1 MVDGSISLK
10 SVKKR
15 IFAISDDVNDTYI
28 VLKDRNGN
36 PLNLGDRIPRIK
48 VYYDNR
54 LVLDKPLEVID
65 NENGVCEFIIDSLE
79 EGIYIAKV
87 ELCSE
92 HIEEFLVV
100 VQE

>member
-1 MVDGSISLK
+1 MVESISLK

-15 IFAISDDVNDTYI
+15 IFAISDDINDMYI
-28 VLKDRNGN
+28 VLKDKHAI
-36 PLNLGDRIPRIK
+36 PLNLEDRIPRIK
-48 VYYDNR
+48 VYDNNR
-54 LVLDKPLEVID
+54 LVLNKALEVVD
-65 NENGVCEFIIDSLE
+65 NENGVCKLTIDSLE
-79 EGIYIAKV
+79 EGIYIAKI